1 MSELKRY
8 EPESSTICGG
18 EYENCKVYMAEYED
32 GRFVKLKDV
41 LLLAQPPIFD
51 PPSSPYEQPV
61 PEGYEKMDSYSN
73 GKNLIVLGVPRDD
86 SDHNCDAMGCGTLDH
101 VVAVIPLVEVDWS
114 GPKAPS

>member
-51 PPSSPYEQPV
+51 PPSSPGWISVEDRLPKNPTGALIYRDEGVSEALFMNGIWEYFGEEVCPTHWMPL
-61 PEGYEKMDSYSN
+61 PE
-73 GKNLIVLGVPRDD
+73 
-86 SDHNCDAMGCGTLDH
+86 
-101 VVAVIPLVEVDWS
+101 
-114 GPKAPS
+114 APS